1 MAKDANL
8 SELDDNDVEDY
19 IDKASVS
26 SLRRMVR
33 RLRAKRLSERDPEE
47 MAKDEEES
55 EKERNKLADM
65 HEEKKGAVPK
75 LPVEDD
81 DLPEELG
88 EEDDEDE
95 EASCD
100 CSEEECDDPACATH
114 GKKSKGTKGR

>member
-1 MAKDANL
+1 MAKDKAL
-8 SELDDNDVEDY
+8 ADLDDNDVEDY

-47 MAKDEEES
+47 MEKDEEES

-65 HEEKKGAVPK
+65 HEEKKGAAPK

-81 DLPEELG
+81 DLPEELAD
-88 EEDDEDE
+88 EEDEG
-95 EASCD
+95 SCD
-100 CSEEECDDPACATH
+100 CSEEECDDPECATH
-114 GKKSKGTKGR
+114 SKTSKGTKGR